1 MMLYDLL
8 DTLEPFK
15 EVTIESVNSDRWD
28 TMNIAIG
35 QDYKGNFGWCYF
47 VHSHLDV
54 HVCSTPQDNSR
65 YSERNTDGSAYTI
78 VYKRW
83 KCLMNKIKE
92 DYKDT
97 EVKLV

>member
-1 MMLYDLL
+1 MILYDLL

-15 EVTIESVNSDRWD
+15 EVIIESVNSDRFD
-28 TMNIAIG
+28 TINISIG

-47 VHSHLDV
+47 AHSVYDV
-54 HVCSTPQDNSR
+54 HCCSTPQDNSR
-65 YSERNTDGSAYTI
+65 HSERNTHGAAYTI

-92 DYKDT
+92 DFENV
-97 EVKLV
+97 EVNKL